1 MNKVIYHIDV
11 NSAFLSW
18 EACYRLEHL
27 NATVDLRDQVSAVGG
42 DIAKRHGII
51 LAKSIPSKIYNIK
64 TGESIMEAKQK
75 CPHII
80 LVPPHYQL
88 YEQCSAAFIAIL
100 KNYTPHVEQYSIDE
114 AYLDMTGTEKLWG
127 NSIQAAFNI
136 KNHIYNELG
145 FTVNVGISSNK
156 LLAKMASDFK
166 KPDRVHTLF
175 PEEIKVKM
183 WPLPVGD
190 LFFVG
195 RATVKKLHKLG
206 IYTIGQLALADPDI
220 LRLHMKKHG
229 EVIWHFANGRDVS
242 VVESDRPANKGYGN
256 STTIAFDVTDINTA
270 KLVLL
275 ALSEK
280 VATRLRADNVKAEV
294 ISIGIKTHDFSYA
307 GHQLTLRN
315 ATNITIEIHKYACQL
330 FDQLWDGSPIR
341 HLGIFTSRIKE
352 KENMRQINM
361 FDDTDYEK
369 LEILDS
375 TVDAIRTRYGRD
387 SIMRLAFLGG
397 KINHISGGISKEKQT
412 VDYNKIEVL

>member
-1 MNKVIYHIDV
+1 MG
-11 NSAFLSW
+11 
-18 EACYRLEHL
+18 ACYRLKHL
-27 NATVDLRDQVSAVGG
+27 NANVDLRDQVSAVGG

-51 LAKSIPSKIYNIK
+51 LAKSIPSKQYNIK

-88 YEQCSAAFIAIL
+88 YEQCSAAFIEIL
-100 KNYTPHVEQYSIDE
+100 KKYTPHVEQYSIDE

-127 NSIQAAFNI
+127 NAIQAAFNI
-136 KNHIYNELG
+136 KNHIYRNELG

-206 IYTIGQLALADPDI
+206 IYTIGQLAQTDPEI
-220 LRLHMKKHG
+220 LRFHMKKHG

-256 STTIAFDVTDINTA
+256 STTIAFDVTDVNTA
-270 KLVLL
+270 KLVLWHFQ
-275 ALSEK
+275 
-280 VATRLRADNVKAEV
+280 R
-294 ISIGIKTHDFSYA
+294 
-307 GHQLTLRN
+307 
-315 ATNITIEIHKYACQL
+315 
-330 FDQLWDGSPIR
+330 
-341 HLGIFTSRIKE
+341 
-352 KENMRQINM
+352 
-361 FDDTDYEK
+361 K
-369 LEILDS
+369 LLLD
-375 TVDAIRTRYGRD
+375 
-387 SIMRLAFLGG
+387 
-397 KINHISGGISKEKQT
+397 
-412 VDYNKIEVL
+412 